1 MTGWALLA
9 AVLLL
14 AANAF
19 FVAVEFALVAS
30 RRTRLETM
38 AEDGSGS
45 ARLALGQMQDL
56 NVQLAGAQLGI
67 TMASLGLGFVAEP
80 AVAHL
85 IGGALESVLDLPSGV
100 LHTISFIVSLTIVVF
115 LHMVLGEMVPK
126 NVAIAGPERTMLRL
140 ARPNRAYVFVFG
152 PLIRLL
158 TALANGGVRAL
169 GVEPRDEL
177 ADAHTAEEFADML
190 GESREEGFIE
200 EFAHEL
206 LSGALELGGRPVE
219 SVMVARA
226 AIVALPIDSTVAQAE
241 ALVVESGHSRLPV
254 IDGDIDG
261 VRGFVHAKDLLTLS
275 STAHARPVPARLVRR
290 MLRVR
295 VGETLSDVLLAMRVA
310 RVHLAVVQDPAGTT
324 AGIVTLEDVLEEL
337 VGEIVDESDRPVV
350 RREDQRE

>member
-1 MTGWALLA
+1 MTGWALVA
-9 AVLLL
+9 ALVLL
-14 AANAF
+14 AVNAF

-38 AEDGSGS
+38 AEGGS
-45 ARLALGQMQDL
+45 ARARIALRQMQDL

-85 IGGALESVLDLPSGV
+85 IDAALESVLDLPSGL
-100 LHTISFIVSLTIVVF
+100 LHTISFVVSLTIVVF

-126 NVAIAGPERTMLRL
+126 NVAIAGPERTLLRL
-140 ARPNRAYVFVFG
+140 APANRAYVFVFG

-158 TALANGGVRAL
+158 TVVANSGVRAL

-177 ADAHTAEEFADML
+177 TDAHTAEEFADML
-190 GESREEGFIE
+190 AESRDEGLIE

-206 LSGALELGGRPVE
+206 LSGALDLGDRPIE
-219 SVMVARA
+219 SVMVDRRN
-226 AIVALPIDSTVAQAE
+226 IVALTSGSTVAEAE
-241 ALVVESGHSRLPV
+241 ALVVASGHSRLPI
-254 IDGDIDG
+254 IDDDIDD

-275 STAHARPVPARLVRR
+275 GTAHARVVPARLVRR
-290 MLRVR
+290 MLRIPMGR
-295 VGETLSDVLLAMRVA
+295 SLADVLLAMRAA
-310 RVHLAVVQDPAGTT
+310 RVHLAVVQADGGAT

-337 VGEIVDESDRPVV
+337 VGEIADESDQPR
-350 RREDQRE
+350 